1 MLAVQNAVSELG
13 SELRLLAG
21 TTAATLGR
29 LWMPL
34 LGLML
39 LGWSANEGSI
49 LLAAEI
55 VPVWPWGVVVVLAI
69 GMIAQLA
76 TILAVLRLVSGHL
89 GVPEMLATTS
99 MGPAGEDQ
107 RDTGLLQL
115 LTVSLLP
122 FLAIYAAFGFVRD
135 YAARVTILSGYRR
148 GSPELLSALNPLQ
161 SPTTMTWML
170 VILAAGYLFKKLID
184 PWLARSKHPLLLGL
198 VQVVVEASLAFVVL
212 LGGFRIYEAIDLWQ
226 SERAFWGWIDQA
238 AQWSR
243 TLLPFDLPAAIALA
257 WAVLVRQV
265 GPFLFDG
272 VGRPLLWLA
281 MAGLVFGPR
290 ALSLA
295 ELWQLGEPAGEITTR
310 RERILAKLR
319 QDTER
324 ARGVRLVALKAQRF
338 FFGGVDATVLGAW
351 QSLRLV
357 LRAGWPFLGAFV
369 IAFTVLDFSA
379 DQLDLW
385 VTRLLGG
392 QPIRF
397 WIRVYPFLDLLHLV
411 VMMGIT
417 WVLLTVAYSRAMSIF
432 AARTD
437 EVEPVLVAA
446 APGRKT
452 ALRDVGTKAITVA
465 VITGLVLVAASAVPT
480 KLGDEINTAQVLTSV
495 GINDQQVLIDKPRV
509 AKSVQMYGKTV
520 TTAGVF
526 VVVPAVVHTPG
537 PVGGLVSAQLVSG
550 QNTYLPVD
558 SALAPTASPGFVLL
572 EEIVFEVDPADVNA
586 DARVRF
592 TPYGEDPVLQGYRE
606 VAELWLGLS
615 PDRVGDALATTE
627 IAASQ
632 RMAK

>member
-1 MLAVQNAVSELG
+1 MPAVQNAVSELG
-13 SELRLLAG
+13 SELRLLVG
-21 TTAATLGR
+21 ETASTLGR

-55 VPVWPWGVVVVLAI
+55 VPLWPWGVVLVLAI
-69 GMIAQLA
+69 GMVAQLA
-76 TILAVLRLVSGHL
+76 TILALLRLVSGHL
-89 GVPEMLATTS
+89 GVPGMLATTS
-99 MGPAGEDQ
+99 MGPDAEDQ

-115 LTVSLLP
+115 LTTSLLP

-148 GSPELLSALNPLQ
+148 GSPELLGALNPLQ

-170 VILAAGYLFKKLID
+170 VILVIGYLFKKLID
-184 PWLARSKHPLLLGL
+184 PWVARSKHPLLLGL

-238 AQWSR
+238 AQWLG
-243 TLLPFDLPAAIALA
+243 TLLPFDLPAAIAMA

-295 ELWQLGEPAGEITTR
+295 ELWQLGEPTGEITTR
-310 RERILAKLR
+310 RERVLAKLR

-324 ARGVRLVALKAQRF
+324 ARGVRLIALKTQRF
-338 FFGGVDATVLGAW
+338 FFGGVDATILGAW

-369 IAFTVLDFSA
+369 IAFTVVDFSA
-379 DQLDLW
+379 KQLDLW

-397 WIRVYPFLDLLHLV
+397 WIGVYPFLDLLHLV

-417 WVLLTVAYSRAMSIF
+417 WVLLAVAYARALSIF
-432 AARTD
+432 AASTAD
-437 EVEPVLVAA
+437 VEPVLVTRRPAL
-446 APGRKT
+446 T
-452 ALRDVGTKAITVA
+452 ASLRAVGTKASTVA

-480 KLGDEINTAQVLTSV
+480 KLGDEVKSAQVLTSV
-495 GINDQQVLIDKPRV
+495 GINDQRVLIDKPRV
-509 AKSVQMYGKTV
+509 AKSVQLFGKSL

-537 PVGGLVSAQLVSG
+537 PVGGLVQAQLISG

-558 SALAPTASPGFVLL
+558 SALAPTASPGFVVLA
-572 EEIVFEVDPADVNA
+572 EIVFEVDPADVNA

-592 TPYGEDPVLQGYRE
+592 TPYGENAVLHGYQE

-615 PDRVGDALATTE
+615 PDRVDDALATTE

>member
-1 MLAVQNAVSELG
+1 MPAVQSAVSELG
-13 SELRLLAG
+13 SELRLLVG
-21 TTAATLGR
+21 ETASTLGR

-55 VPVWPWGVVVVLAI
+55 VPLWPWGVVLVLAI
-69 GMIAQLA
+69 GMVAQLA
-76 TILAVLRLVSGHL
+76 TILALLRLVSGHL
-89 GVPEMLATTS
+89 GVPGMLATTS
-99 MGPAGEDQ
+99 MGPDAEDQ
-107 RDTGLLQL
+107 RDTGMLQL
-115 LTVSLLP
+115 LTTSLLP

-148 GSPELLSALNPLQ
+148 GSPELLGALNPLE

-170 VILAAGYLFKKLID
+170 VILVVGYLFKKLID

-238 AQWSR
+238 AQWLG
-243 TLLPFDLPAAIALA
+243 TLLPFDLPAAIAMA
-257 WAVLVRQV
+257 WAVLVGQV

-295 ELWQLGEPAGEITTR
+295 ELWQLGEPASEITTR
-310 RERILAKLR
+310 RERVLAKLR

-324 ARGVRLVALKAQRF
+324 ARGVRLIALKTQRF
-338 FFGGVDATVLGAW
+338 FFGGVDATILGAW

-369 IAFTVLDFSA
+369 TAFTVVDFSA
-379 DQLDLW
+379 KQLDLW

-397 WIRVYPFLDLLHLV
+397 WIGVYPFLDLLHLV

-417 WVLLTVAYSRAMSIF
+417 WVLLAVAYARALSIF
-432 AARTD
+432 AASTAD
-437 EVEPVLVAA
+437 VEPVLVT
-446 APGRKT
+446 RKPALT
-452 ALRDVGTKAITVA
+452 ASLRAVGTKAITVA

-480 KLGDEINTAQVLTSV
+480 KLGDEVKSAPVLTSV
-495 GINDQQVLIDKPRV
+495 GINDQRVLIDQPRV
-509 AKSVQMYGKTV
+509 AKSVLLFGKSL
-520 TTAGVF
+520 TTAGLF

-537 PVGGLVSAQLVSG
+537 PVGGLVQAQLISG

-558 SALAPTASPGFVLL
+558 SALAPTASPGFVVMA
-572 EEIVFEVDPADVNA
+572 EIVFEVDPADVNA

-592 TPYGEDPVLQGYRE
+592 TPYGENAVLQGYQE
-606 VAELWLGLS
+606 VAELRLGLS
-615 PDRVGDALATTE
+615 PDRVDSALATTE